1 MARAKKEAALTPEER
16 LQAALVPDWEWPYKL
31 PENWCWTR
39 MQEIAQW
46 GSGGTPSRKVSEYYN
61 GDISWV
67 KTGELNDDYIFETE
81 EHITQEAISH
91 SSAKIYPTDTVVIAM
106 YGATIGK
113 VGILGIPAATNQA
126 CACAIVKPS
135 TDYKYLFYYAQSQK
149 DDFIKKGKG
158 GAQPNISQEIIKFH
172 QFPLPPLAE
181 QQRIVDRIESL
192 FAKLDEAKEKAQAVV
207 DSFETHKAAILH
219 KAFTGELTAK
229 WREEHNIS
237 KTTWGEKKW
246 GDFLQSI
253 EAGKN
258 WSAEGRPPEGTEF
271 GVVKVSAVTWGEFD
285 ELESKTCV
293 VAEQW
298 NSKTQIHKG
307 DFLFSRANTLQLVGN
322 CVIVRNISKRLMLS
336 DKILRFKFD
345 EIAHPRFVLYFT
357 RSRIYREQ
365 VEQLASGNQDGMRN
379 ISQKNLKL
387 VSFPIPTVV
396 EQIEIISIL
405 DRAFAKEQ
413 QAKEAAE
420 AVLDQIELM
429 KKSILAR
436 AFRGELGTNDP
447 NEESAVELLRQ
458 VIEQE
463 DGDVI
468 RPKAKAKRIAIPA
481 EIKPL
486 LSGANEEAIVKLLLK
501 AAPQSVSTQTVMSIS
516 KKKFELMDALR
527 NLEKKQIVSK
537 SDSGEYSLVR

>member
-1 MARAKKEAALTPEER
+1 MARAKKETALTPEER

-91 SSAKIYPTDTVVIAM
+91 SSAKIYPIDTVVIAM

-181 QQRIVDRIESL
+181 QHRIVDRIESL

-207 DSFETHKAAILH
+207 DSFETRKAAILH

-229 WREEHNIS
+229 WREEHDVGMESWRTISFKDVCKKITDGTHHSPINTENGEYMYITAKNIKENGIDLTNITFVSKDVHEEIYSRCDVQYGDVLYIKDGATTGIATVNTIDKPFSLLSSVAVLRPDKKQILAEYMAYNLNSS
-237 KTTWGEKKW
+237 KTKTMMISSMSGNAITRLTLSKIKAA
-246 GDFLQSI
+246 SI
-253 EAGKN
+253 TIC
-258 WSAEGRPPEGTEF
+258 SL
-271 GVVKVSAVTWGEFD
+271 D
-285 ELESKTCV
+285 EQE
-293 VAEQW
+293 E
-298 NSKTQIHKG
+298 
-307 DFLFSRANTLQLVGN
+307 
-322 CVIVRNISKRLMLS
+322 IVRLI
-336 DKILRFKFD
+336 D
-345 EIAHPRFVLYFT
+345 
-357 RSRIYREQ
+357 
-365 VEQLASGNQDGMRN
+365 
-379 ISQKNLKL
+379 NLL
-387 VSFPIPTVV
+387 G
-396 EQIEIISIL
+396 
-405 DRAFAKEQ
+405 KEQ
-413 QAKEAAE
+413 QAKETAE
-420 AVLDQIELM
+420 IVLNQIDLM

-447 NEESAVELLRQ
+447 SEESAVELL
-458 VIEQE
+458 
-463 DGDVI
+463 
-468 RPKAKAKRIAIPA
+468 
-481 EIKPL
+481 
-486 LSGANEEAIVKLLLK
+486 
-501 AAPQSVSTQTVMSIS
+501 
-516 KKKFELMDALR
+516 
-527 NLEKKQIVSK
+527 KQII
-537 SDSGEYSLVR
+537 

>member
-31 PENWCWTR
+31 TENWCWTR

-67 KTGELNDDYIFETE
+67 KTGELNDDYIFATE

-181 QQRIVDRIESL
+181 QHRIVDRIESL

-207 DSFETHKAAILH
+207 DSFETRKAAILH

-229 WREEHNIS
+229 WREENGVSSKEWTTCSLSKCCKIGSGGTPSRKSSKYYAGNIPWI
-237 KTTWGEKKW
+237 KTGEIEWNEVVDSEEKISQEAIDNSSAKLYNP
-246 GDFLQSI
+246 GAVLVAMYGMGVTRGRASILGVKAATNQAVCVLQPQEHLNNRYLFYFFMCNYWSMREQAVGGNQLNLSATI
-253 EAGKN
+253 IGKQN
-258 WSAEGRPPEGTEF
+258 IDIPP
-271 GVVKVSAVTWGEFD
+271 VSEQ
-285 ELESKTCV
+285 LE
-293 VAEQW
+293 
-298 NSKTQIHKG
+298 
-307 DFLFSRANTLQLVGN
+307 
-322 CVIVRNISKRLMLS
+322 IVR
-336 DKILRFKFD
+336 ILDNLNAKERSTK
-345 EIAHPRFVLYFT
+345 EIA
-357 RSRIYREQ
+357 E
-365 VEQLASGNQDGMRN
+365 
-379 ISQKNLKL
+379 
-387 VSFPIPTVV
+387 TVI
-396 EQIEIISIL
+396 EQIDTL
-405 DRAFAKEQ
+405 
-413 QAKEAAE
+413 
-420 AVLDQIELM
+420 
-429 KKSILAR
+429 KKAILAR

-447 NEESAVELLRQ
+447 SEESALELL
-458 VIEQE
+458 
-463 DGDVI
+463 
-468 RPKAKAKRIAIPA
+468 KRML
-481 EIKPL
+481 E
-486 LSGANEEAIVKLLLK
+486 
-501 AAPQSVSTQTVMSIS
+501 S
-516 KKKFELMDALR
+516 K
-527 NLEKKQIVSK
+527 
-537 SDSGEYSLVR
+537 

>member
-135 TDYKYLFYYAQSQK
+135 TDFKYLFYYAQSQK

-229 WREEHNIS
+229 WREEHGVSIDNW
-237 KTTWGEKKW
+237 KTTRFDSVAAIRSNLVDPAEYQSFPHIAPDNIEKKT
-246 GDFLQSI
+246 GVLLEYHTIAEDGVTSGKHRFFSGQILYSKIRPYLSKAVVVDFDGLCSADMYPI
-253 EAGKN
+253 EAYQN
-258 WSAEGRPPEGTEF
+258 ARCLWYY
-271 GVVKVSAVTWGEFD
+271 
-285 ELESKTCV
+285 
-293 VAEQW
+293 
-298 NSKTQIHKG
+298 
-307 DFLFSRANTLQLVGN
+307 
-322 CVIVRNISKRLMLS
+322 MLS
-336 DKILRFKFD
+336 DEFLLQASTAGSRSVLPKINQKELSALTVHLPTNDREQE
-345 EIAHPRFVLYFT
+345 EIAR
-357 RSRIYREQ
+357 
-365 VEQLASGNQDGMRN
+365 
-379 ISQKNLKL
+379 
-387 VSFPIPTVV
+387 
-396 EQIEIISIL
+396 IL
-405 DRAFAKEQ
+405 DELFDKEQ
-413 QAKEAAE
+413 QTKEAAE
-420 AVLDQIELM
+420 IVLDQIELM

-436 AFRGELGTNDP
+436 SFRGELDTNDP

-516 KKKFELMDALR
+516 KEKFELMDALR

>member
-1 MARAKKEAALTPEER
+1 MARAKKETALTPEER

-181 QQRIVDRIESL
+181 QHRIVDRIESL

-207 DSFETHKAAILH
+207 DSFETRKAAILH

-229 WREEHNIS
+229 WREENGVSSKEWTTCSLSKCCKIGSGGTPSRKSSKYYAGNIPWI
-237 KTTWGEKKW
+237 KTGEIEWNEVVDSEEKISQEAIDNSSAKLYDP
-246 GDFLQSI
+246 GAVLVAMYGMGVTRGRASILGVKAATNQAVCVLQPQEHLNNRYLFYFFMCNYWSMREQAVGGNQLNLSATI
-253 EAGKN
+253 IGKQN
-258 WSAEGRPPEGTEF
+258 IDIPP
-271 GVVKVSAVTWGEFD
+271 VSEQ
-285 ELESKTCV
+285 LE
-293 VAEQW
+293 
-298 NSKTQIHKG
+298 
-307 DFLFSRANTLQLVGN
+307 
-322 CVIVRNISKRLMLS
+322 IVR
-336 DKILRFKFD
+336 ILDNLNAKERSTK
-345 EIAHPRFVLYFT
+345 EIA
-357 RSRIYREQ
+357 E
-365 VEQLASGNQDGMRN
+365 
-379 ISQKNLKL
+379 
-387 VSFPIPTVV
+387 TVI
-396 EQIEIISIL
+396 EQIDTL
-405 DRAFAKEQ
+405 
-413 QAKEAAE
+413 
-420 AVLDQIELM
+420 
-429 KKSILAR
+429 KKAILAR

-447 NEESAVELLRQ
+447 SEESAVELL
-458 VIEQE
+458 
-463 DGDVI
+463 
-468 RPKAKAKRIAIPA
+468 
-481 EIKPL
+481 
-486 LSGANEEAIVKLLLK
+486 
-501 AAPQSVSTQTVMSIS
+501 
-516 KKKFELMDALR
+516 
-527 NLEKKQIVSK
+527 KQIF
-537 SDSGEYSLVR
+537 

>member
-1 MARAKKEAALTPEER
+1 MARAKKETALTPEER

-149 DDFIKKGKG
+149 DYFIKKGKG

-207 DSFETHKAAILH
+207 DSFETRKAAILH
-219 KAFTGELTAK
+219 KAFTGELTKK
-229 WREEHNIS
+229 WRKSANTRWVYKKIKDCCKLGSGGTPSRKVPDFYKGDIPWIKTGEIEWNDIYDTEEKI
-237 KTTWGEKKW
+237 T
-246 GDFLQSI
+246 QSAI
-253 EAGKN
+253 DN
-258 WSAEGRPPEGTEF
+258 SSARCYKP
-271 GVVKVSAVTWGEFD
+271 GVVLVAMYGMGVTRGKA
-285 ELESKTCV
+285 S
-293 VAEQW
+293 
-298 NSKTQIHKG
+298 
-307 DFLFSRANTLQLVGN
+307 
-322 CVIVRNISKRLMLS
+322 
-336 DKILRFKFD
+336 ILRVQAATNQAVCVLEPQSALLYNRYLLYYFMRNYWDIREKAVGGNQLNLSLTIIKELNI
-345 EIAHPRFVLYFT
+345 EIPP
-357 RSRIYREQ
+357 IDEQ
-365 VEQLASGNQDGMRN
+365 VEIVQ
-379 ISQKNLKL
+379 
-387 VSFPIPTVV
+387 
-396 EQIEIISIL
+396 IL
-405 DRAFAKEQ
+405 DDLFAKEQ
-413 QAKEAAE
+413 QTKEAAE
-420 AVLDQIELM
+420 AVLDQINLM

-447 NEESAVELLRQ
+447 SEESAVELL
-458 VIEQE
+458 
-463 DGDVI
+463 
-468 RPKAKAKRIAIPA
+468 
-481 EIKPL
+481 
-486 LSGANEEAIVKLLLK
+486 
-501 AAPQSVSTQTVMSIS
+501 
-516 KKKFELMDALR
+516 
-527 NLEKKQIVSK
+527 KQIF
-537 SDSGEYSLVR
+537 